1 MNILYAYAQLAR
13 PINGLIAFVVVIF
26 GAFLA
31 SGSVDP
37 ILKVII
43 ASTIALML
51 LSAGNAFND
60 YCDVESDK
68 INKPKRPIPS
78 GKINK
83 RSALTFS
90 LFLFIIGTGL
100 SLLVNWV
107 SFLIALVVSLILI
120 LYAMKLR
127 DFPLLANTT
136 IGFLTALAFIYGG
149 VAVGKISGAIIPAV
163 FAFLFTSAREIVKDI
178 QDYQGDRATGM
189 LSLAIK
195 WGNKKAAYISLI
207 FFALVII
214 ISPFPYLLDYYSIY
228 YLICVVFG
236 VDIVLIYCMIALIR
250 QPSERV
256 AGRIANIM
264 KFDIF
269 AGLGAIYLG
278 SLGL

>member
-1 MNILYAYAQLAR
+1 
-13 PINGLIAFVVVIF
+13 
-26 GAFLA
+26 
-31 SGSVDP
+31 
-37 ILKVII
+37 
-43 ASTIALML
+43 
-51 LSAGNAFND
+51 
-60 YCDVESDK
+60 
-68 INKPKRPIPS
+68 
-78 GKINK
+78 
-83 RSALTFS
+83 
-90 LFLFIIGTGL
+90 
-100 SLLVNWV
+100 
-107 SFLIALVVSLILI
+107 
-120 LYAMKLR
+120 
-127 DFPLLANTT
+127 
-136 IGFLTALAFIYGG
+136 
-149 VAVGKISGAIIPAV
+149 
-163 FAFLFTSAREIVKDI
+163 LFTSAREIVKDI

>member
-1 MNILYAYAQLAR
+1 MNIYAYVKLAR
-13 PINGLIAFVVVIF
+13 PLNGLIAFVSVIF

-37 ILKVII
+37 IFKVII
-43 ASTIALML
+43 ASIIALML

-78 GKINK
+78 GQIY
-83 RSALTFS
+83 RCSALTFS

-100 SLLVNWV
+100 GLLVNWV
-107 SFLIALVVSLILI
+107 AFLIALVVSLILI
-120 LYAMKLR
+120 LYAVKLR

-163 FAFLFTSAREIVKDI
+163 FAFLFTTAREIVKDI
-178 QDYQGDRATGM
+178 QDYQGDHVAGM
-189 LSLAIK
+189 SSLAIK

-214 ISPFPYLLDYYSIY
+214 ISPIPYLLDYYSIY
-228 YLICVVFG
+228 YLICVIFG

-250 QPSERV
+250 QPSEKV
-256 AGRIANIM
+256 SGKIINIM
-264 KFDIF
+264 KFDILV
-269 AGLGAIYLG
+269 GLGAIYLG